1 MARYLFGEV
10 KTVHAT
16 FSKGLMKHVP
26 KYNVEDASCAN
37 LQFASGLCGTIFSG
51 CFLQGYGKVGLDIW
65 CPTVKYE
72 YAGRSQLTVS
82 EAGKAPETLGVGN
95 DFGTEIVKTFIAA
108 AKSGDGSKLKSSYSD
123 AVRSLAVVDAANE
136 SMKTGQAVKV
146 K

>member
-1 MARYLFGEV
+1 
-10 KTVHAT
+10 
-16 FSKGLMKHVP
+16 
-26 KYNVEDASCAN
+26 
-37 LQFASGLCGTIFSG
+37 
-51 CFLQGYGKVGLDIW
+51 
-65 CPTVKYE
+65 VKYE